1 MNITERISK
10 LCLKFVMNNLEK
22 TEGELEIIQYGIQ
35 SILINIFKFI
45 ILFSTAYFMRIFDY
59 TLAAFISFGVL
70 RAFASGTHANSSIKC
85 IFINYIMFFGNVF
98 LSLNIKLT
106 KQFIGIIFI
115 ISLILIV
122 LYAPADTAERPL
134 ISKKLRK
141 ELKIKSSM
149 VVLLLAAITLVISNS
164 IYINIITLS
173 ILQESL
179 LITPLAYEIFR
190 KPYKNYENVC
200 SKY

>member
-1 MNITERISK
+1 MNITEQISK
-10 LCLKFVMNNLEK
+10 LCLKFVINNLEK

-45 ILFSTAYFMRIFDY
+45 ILFSTACFMKIFDY
-59 TLAAFISFGVL
+59 TLAAFIFFGAL
-70 RAFASGTHANSSIKC
+70 RAFASGTHADSSIQC
-85 IFINYIMFFGNVF
+85 ILINYIMFFGNVF

-134 ISKKLRK
+134 MSKKLRK
-141 ELKIKSSM
+141 ELKIKACI
-149 VVLLLAAITLVISNS
+149 VVLFLAAITFVISNS
-164 IYINIITLS
+164 IYINLITFS
-173 ILQESL
+173 VLQESL
-179 LITPLAYEIFR
+179 LITPLAYRIFG
-190 KPYKNYENVC
+190 KPYKNYENV
-200 SKY
+200 SL